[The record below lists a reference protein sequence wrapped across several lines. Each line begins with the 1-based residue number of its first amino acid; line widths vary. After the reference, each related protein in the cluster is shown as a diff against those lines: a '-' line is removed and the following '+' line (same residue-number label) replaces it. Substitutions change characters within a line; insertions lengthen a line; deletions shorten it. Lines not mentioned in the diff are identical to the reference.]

1 MNGEVRNPC
10 EICII
15 KVNCSSKWDCPRKIN
30 YDRYSFQKE
39 AEKHHM
45 HAVKNQAVVDSYFK
59 RIPGRRR

>member
-30 YDRYSFQKE
+30 YERYMEQK
-39 AEKHHM
+39 KWDTISM
-45 HAVKNQAVVDSYFK
+45 NQIRNQAKVDSYFK
-59 RIPGRRR
+59 RFRRSR